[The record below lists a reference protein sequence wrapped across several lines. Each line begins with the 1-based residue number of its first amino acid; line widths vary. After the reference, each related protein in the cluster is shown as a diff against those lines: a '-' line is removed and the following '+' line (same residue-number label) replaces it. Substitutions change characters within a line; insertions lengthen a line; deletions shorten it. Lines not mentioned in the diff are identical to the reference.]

1 MDIKNKR
8 LLLTGACGG
17 IGAEIATVLA
27 DAGASLILIGR
38 NESKLRALQ
47 LSLNQPDSHRLIVAD
62 LNTPAGIEA
71 INLTCQQWKLAGT
84 PIHGLINNAGS
95 NCFASLSQRE
105 PASISNEIHLN
116 LTVPVLLCQQAL
128 NWLSRPALILNIGS
142 TFSAIG
148 YPGYTT
154 YCASKAGLHRFSEAL
169 HRELDGTGVQ
179 VLYLAPRATDTA
191 LNSTTVTELN
201 QQLGNHIDAPR
212 WVAKQVLH
220 SLIKET
226 PIRWLGWPEKL
237 WVRVN
242 QIFPASVAKAIR
254 KQSNTIRQYLTK
266 AEVI

>member
-1 MDIKNKR
+1 MDINNKR

-17 IGAEIATVLA
+17 IGAEIAALLA
-27 DAGASLILIGR
+27 DAGASLILVGR

-62 LNTPAGIEA
+62 LSTPQGIET
-71 INLTCQQWKLAGT
+71 IHQTCQQWKRGGT

-154 YCASKAGLHRFSEAL
+154 YCASKAGLQRFSEAL

-179 VLYLAPRATDTA
+179 VLYLAPRATDTT
-191 LNSTTVTELN
+191 LNSAAVTELN
-201 QQLGNHIDAPR
+201 QQLGNQIDDPR
-212 WVAKQVLH
+212 WVAEQVMQC
-220 SLIKET
+220 LIKET
-226 PIRWLGWPEKL
+226 QVRWLGWPEKL

-242 QIFPASVAKAIR
+242 QIFPAPVASAIR
-254 KQSNTIRQYLTK
+254 KQSKTIRQYLIK